1 MKQSKVRVISPP
13 FICGKIMFVKILK
26 YDAPSI
32 LAASIVDSGI
42 YFMLCLHRQ
51 IPNAENVPG
60 SIIARK
66 LLRSSRLSRTI

>member
-32 LAASIVDSGI
+32 LASYGQVWQWLK
-42 YFMLCLHRQ
+42 Y
-51 IPNAENVPG
+51 PE
-60 SIIARK
+60 
-66 LLRSSRLSRTI
+66 LLEL